1 VAQLVD
7 VSSRPNNWEDFIEA
21 WIQNRVKFNQNE
33 VYEEGDNS
41 IKQWY
46 PVHPKGS
53 SNRRWMEEKM
63 MSDIKHILNKKK

>member
-1 VAQLVD
+1 
-7 VSSRPNNWEDFIEA
+7 
-21 WIQNRVKFNQNE
+21 VKFNQNE
-33 VYEEGDNS
+33 VYEEVYDNS

-63 MSDIKHILNKKK
+63 MSDIKHILNKKMSRLLKINKNWYLLI

>member
-1 VAQLVD
+1 MF
-7 VSSRPNNWEDFIEA
+7 RPDQIIGKIFIEA

-33 VYEEGDNS
+33 VYEEVYDNS

-53 SNRRWMEEKM
+53 SNRRWMEEK
-63 MSDIKHILNKKK
+63 